1 MRLRTIL
8 IAVVVVLVGLVVT
21 GYAILNSLD
30 LNDYK
35 TVLAAKVKE
44 ATGRDLTLAGDIEL
58 EISFQPRLAINGA
71 SFANADWGTGPS
83 MATIERLEAQVDL
96 LPLLSSEVRVNRFAL
111 IGADILLETDA
122 NGTPNWSLPGAGGA
136 GAGADISGSTGGAD
150 YAFAVDEIAIER
162 ARLSYLDGITGET
175 QIIAIDSLTASAA
188 SASDPIAIAFAGSL
202 NSSPISANGTIP
214 SLNAIQA
221 GGAMPID
228 LVVEG
233 GGATISA
240 KGAVSPESFDVALTA
255 SGESLADLGGLTGA
269 ALPPLGPYS
278 LAAHVT
284 NPDGTYRLGGLDLKM
299 GESTITGEAS
309 LALGG
314 SRPILT
320 AELQST
326 LLDLADFGVEPVPA
340 DAGTG
345 EGTGD
350 GDGDGRLF
358 PNDPL
363 PLEGLRAV
371 DATVRFAGTRVIKEP
386 VTLENVVAD
395 IHLENGRLTMNGI
408 NADLAGGQLGIAGI
422 IDSSQSPTGVS
433 LQVVS
438 NQVEAGA
445 LLQTFVGSE
454 VLTGGRVNMNVDV
467 AGSGN
472 SVREIMASLGG
483 ATNFE
488 MGAGQINDRF
498 ARIILSD
505 LFELIA
511 SGAAG
516 GSNLNCVV
524 SRFDIAGG
532 VAQSTALVLD
542 TNGATIVGTGQ
553 IDLREER
560 PDLRLVPN
568 AKQTNLV
575 NLAIPVRIQGTLAN
589 PQVGPDAAAMAE
601 GLVGSVGGVGGGV
614 FDVLSGV
621 TGVGSSTTSTATAS
635 ENPCVAALEGTGT
648 AEAAPTPSATDLITE
663 GAEQMLDGVGTTGEG
678 IGQGA
683 GEVLDDAG
691 EALKGLFGN

>member
-21 GYAILNSLD
+21 GYAILKSLD

-35 TVLAAKVKE
+35 AVLAEKVKE
-44 ATGRDLTLAGDIEL
+44 ATGRDLTLAGEIEL
-58 EISFQPRLAINGA
+58 EISFRPRLAVNGV
-71 SFANADWGTGPS
+71 SFANADWGSSDS

-96 LPLLSSEVRVNRFAL
+96 MPLLSSEVRVNRFAL

-122 NGTPNWSLPGAGGA
+122 NGVPNWGLPGAGGA
-136 GAGADISGSTGGAD
+136 DAGTETSGGTD
-150 YAFAVDEIAIER
+150 YAFAVDEIAIENSR
-162 ARLSYLDGITGET
+162 VSYRDGVTGET
-175 QIIAIDSLTASAA
+175 QIIAIESLTAAA
-188 SASDPIAIAFAGSL
+188 DGAADPIAIAFAGSL
-202 NSSPISANGTIP
+202 NNSPVSANGTIP
-214 SLNAIQA
+214 SVNALRA

-228 LVVEG
+228 LTIEG
-233 GGATISA
+233 GGATVTA
-240 KGAVSPESFDVALTA
+240 QGAVSPDAFDVALTA
-255 SGESLADLGGLTGA
+255 NGASLADLGALTGA
-269 ALPPLGPYS
+269 TLPPLGPYS

-284 NPDGTYRLGGLDLKM
+284 NPEGVYRLGGIDLKM
-299 GESTITGEAS
+299 GESTLTGEAS
-309 LALGG
+309 VALGG
-314 SRPILT
+314 GRPQIV
-320 AELQST
+320 ADLQSG
-326 LLDLADFGVEPVPA
+326 LLDLKDFGIEPPA
-340 DAGTG
+340 AADG
-345 EGTGD
+345 EGTGGGD
-350 GDGDGRLF
+350 EDGDGRLF
-358 PNDPL
+358 PDDPL
-363 PLEGLRAV
+363 PLDGLRAA
-371 DATVRFAGTRVIKEP
+371 DATIRFVGARVIKEP
-386 VTLENVVAD
+386 VTLENVGAD
-395 IHLENGRLTMNGI
+395 LVLENGRLTI
-408 NADLAGGQLGIAGI
+408 NNISADLAGGQLGIAGI
-422 IDSSQSPTGVS
+422 IDSSQAPAGVS
-433 LQVVS
+433 LQIVS

-454 VLTGGRVNMNVDV
+454 LLSGGRVNMNLDV

-483 ATNFE
+483 ASNFE
-488 MGAGQINDRF
+488 MGEGQLNDRF

-532 VAQSTALVLD
+532 IAESTALVLD
-542 TNGATIVGTGQ
+542 TNGATIIGTGN

-560 PDLRLVPN
+560 PDIRLVPN

-589 PQVGPDAAAMAE
+589 PQVGPDAEAMAQ
-601 GLVGSVGGVGGGV
+601 GLVGSVTGVGGGV

-621 TGVGSSTTSTATAS
+621 TGGGSTTGTATTS
-635 ENPCVAALEGTGT
+635 DNPCVAALEGGGT

-663 GAEQMLDGVGTTGEG
+663 GAGQMLDGAGTAGEG

-683 GEVLDDAG
+683 GEVLEDAG
-691 EALKGLFGN
+691 EALEGLFGN

>member
-8 IAVVVVLVGLVVT
+8 IAIVVVLVGLAVT
-21 GYAILNSLD
+21 GYAILKSLD

-35 TVLAAKVKE
+35 AVLAEKVKE

-58 EISFQPRLAINGA
+58 EISFTPRLAINGV
-71 SFANADWGTGPS
+71 SFANAEWGSGAE

-96 LPLLSSEVRVNRFAL
+96 IPLLSSEVRVNRFAL

-122 NGTPNWSLPGAGGA
+122 NGTPNWGLPGAAGDGTATSGG
-136 GAGADISGSTGGAD
+136 SGGAD
-150 YAFAVDEIAIER
+150 YTFAVDEIAIER
-162 ARLSYLDGITGET
+162 ARVTYRDGATGET
-175 QIIAIDSLTASAA
+175 QVIAIESLTASAA
-188 SASDPIAIAFAGSL
+188 SAADPIAIAFAGTVN
-202 NSSPISANGTIP
+202 NSPVSATGTIP
-214 SLNAIQA
+214 GITALRA

-228 LVVEG
+228 LTLEG
-233 GGATISA
+233 GGATITA
-240 KGAVSPESFDVALTA
+240 KGAVSPDAFDVALTVGGA
-255 SGESLADLGGLTGA
+255 SLADLGALSGA
-269 ALPPLGPYS
+269 TLPPLGPYT

-284 NPDGTYRLGGLDLKM
+284 NPDGVYQLGGLDLKM
-299 GESTITGEAS
+299 GDSTLTGEAS

-314 SRPILT
+314 TRPRVT
-320 AELQST
+320 AVLQST
-326 LLDLADFGVEPVPA
+326 LLDLKDFGVEPPA
-340 DAGTG
+340 ASDG

-350 GDGDGRLF
+350 EDGDGRLF
-358 PNDPL
+358 PDDPL
-363 PLEGLRAV
+363 PLDGLRIV
-371 DATVRFAGTRVIKEP
+371 DGTVTFTGTRVIKDP
-386 VTLENVVAD
+386 VTLENVAAD
-395 IHLENGRLTMNGI
+395 LVLENGRLTINNI

-422 IDSSQSPTGVS
+422 IDSSQAPAGVS
-433 LQVVS
+433 LQIVS

-445 LLQTFVGSE
+445 LLQALVGSE
-454 VLTGGRVNMNVDV
+454 QLTGGRVNMNLDV

-472 SVREIMASLGG
+472 SVRQIMASLGG

-511 SGAAG
+511 AGGAG

-532 VAQSTALVLD
+532 IAESTALVLD
-542 TNGATIVGTGQ
+542 TNGATIIGSGQ

-575 NLAIPVRIQGTLAN
+575 NLAIPVRIQGTLAK

-601 GLVGSVGGVGGGV
+601 GLVGSVGSVGGGV
-614 FDVLSGV
+614 FDVLAGV
-621 TGVGSSTTSTATAS
+621 TGVGTSSGDATAS
-635 ENPCVAALEGTGT
+635 DNPCVAALEDTGT
-648 AEAAPTPSATDLITE
+648 AEAAPTPSATDLVTE
-663 GAEQMLDGVGTTGEG
+663 GAEQMLDGAGTAGEG

-683 GEVLDDAG
+683 GEVLEDAG
-691 EALKGLFGN
+691 DAIEGLFGN